1 MLVRIIQPES
11 LYVKSLPAGKAY
23 SVGRAAGSRLHFVH
37 CPGDTAENAPCTKA
51 VPRTSPKPRL
61 RANGKQKG
69 AGIFHYEFGLVG
81 KMRENRLLTDS
92 RFERSIL

>member
-1 MLVRIIQPES
+1 VENNMAAFS
-11 LYVKSLPAGKAY
+11 L
-23 SVGRAAGSRLHFVH
+23 RQE
-37 CPGDTAENAPCTKA
+37 DCTY
-51 VPRTSPKPRL
+51 PKPRL
-61 RANGKQKG
+61 RANRKQKG

>member
-1 MLVRIIQPES
+1 VVNRGANS
-11 LYVKSLPAGKAY
+11 SNRVAG
-23 SVGRAAGSRLHFVH
+23 GQ
-37 CPGDTAENAPCTKA
+37 AE
-51 VPRTSPKPRL
+51 VEGPKPRL